1 MAIKFVQTNKEKP
14 AMSKE
19 DEKNLKNPTT
29 MKTEIKLEEANE
41 AEAGASNKEETINR
55 VF

>member
-29 MKTEIKLEEANE
+29 KTEIKLEEANE